1 MLNIYKIITLLL
13 VVCNITYGQNTNVT
27 KVKKIMLNK
36 LTPEEKNILINKG
49 TEAPFSGKYNDNK
62 AEGLYICKRCDAP
75 LYTSEHK
82 FQSTCGWPSFD
93 DEIEGAVKRV
103 PDADGRRTE
112 IVCANCGGHL
122 GHVFK
127 GEYLT
132 EKNLRH
138 CVNSLS
144 MKFIP
149 RKDSKEEVIYLA
161 GGCFWGTEYYFKK
174 LKGVVRTSVGFIGGK
189 TEKPTYADVCKGTTG
204 HAEVVEVVY
213 NKEEIDV
220 IDIIKLFFEIH
231 DCTQINRQGPD
242 IGEQYR
248 SEIFYST
255 EKQKEAASAIIDIL
269 INKGYEVATIL
280 TKAKKYYKAEDYHQD
295 YYNKKGS
302 TPTCHFRTRIF

>member
-13 VVCNITYGQNTNVT
+13 VVCNITYGQSTSVT
-27 KVKKIMLNK
+27 KGKKIMLNK

-62 AEGLYICKRCDAP
+62 AEGVYICKRCDAP